1 MKFLLVGHFCFD
13 VLHPADAPEQ
23 EQLGGIY
30 HAAAML
36 SALAGKADTITP
48 VCGIAR
54 EDFAQ
59 VSAAFAALPGVSP
72 DALYKL
78 DSPTNRVH
86 LFPGPK
92 GVATVCSRDIA
103 PPVPFDR
110 LRRSLKADAILVN
123 MISGFDITLET
134 LDQVR
139 MAARDD
145 AIPIHFDFHNL
156 TLGVN
161 DRHDRFRRPVEAW
174 RRWAFMVDTVQLN
187 EEEIAG
193 LDERPL
199 SEEQTV
205 GHILTLGVKGVLVTR
220 GARGLTVFTDEHKHV
235 ARTDVPAPPL
245 PEGTLSEPEEASR
258 RGAPVIAAGDRF
270 GAAFLFHYLKSR
282 NILTAAGDATR
293 AVTEVHS

>member
-23 EQLGGIY
+23 ERLGGIF

-36 SALAGKADTITP
+36 SGLAGKTDTITP

-54 EDFAQ
+54 EDFAR
-59 VSAAFAALPGVSP
+59 VTAAFAALPGVST

-78 DSPTNRVH
+78 DSPANRVH
-86 LFPGPK
+86 LFPGQ
-92 GVATVCSRDIA
+92 GSVTTVCSRDIA
-103 PPVPFDR
+103 PPVPFER
-110 LRRSLKADAILVN
+110 LRRCLKVDAILVN
-123 MISGFDITLET
+123 MISGFDLALET
-134 LDQVR
+134 LDQIR

-145 AIPIHFDFHNL
+145 GIPIHFDFHNL
-156 TLGVN
+156 TLGIN

-205 GHILTLGVKGVLVTR
+205 GHLLTLGVKGVLVTR

-235 ARTDVPAPPL
+235 TRAEVPAAPL
-245 PEGTLSEPEEASR
+245 PEDAML
-258 RGAPVIAAGDRF
+258 IAGGDRF
-270 GAAFLFHYLKSR
+270 GAAFLYSYMKIR
-282 NILTAAGDATR
+282 NIPAAAGDAAR
-293 AVTEVHS
+293 AVAEELS